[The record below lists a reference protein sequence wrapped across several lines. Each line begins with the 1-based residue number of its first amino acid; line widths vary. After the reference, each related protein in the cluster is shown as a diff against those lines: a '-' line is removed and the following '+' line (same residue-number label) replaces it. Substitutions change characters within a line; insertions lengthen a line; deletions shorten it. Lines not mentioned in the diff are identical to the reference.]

1 MVQLSPCKDSPWMRS
16 QLPVCT
22 KSTCIIAL
30 SVLRR
35 GQPDSR
41 ESYIM
46 LQSGPT
52 RSLVANFP
60 HRSVVACK
68 FCAAGKNAVNEAMD
82 RCVRRCR
89 GAQRASER
97 SQLCELSGPTFG
109 FTMQNFS
116 MVGGQTEN
124 FEKPQN
130 CQNLGVGVCTGMGT
144 IWYEHALLC
153 IGLIIICV

>member
-1 MVQLSPCKDSPWMRS
+1 MVQLSLRKGSPWMRS

-22 KSTCIIAL
+22 KSTCIVAS

-60 HRSVVACK
+60 HRLVVACK
-68 FCAAGKNAVNEAMD
+68 FCAAGKNAVNEATD

-89 GAQRASER
+89 GAQRASEQ

-116 MVGGQTEN
+116 MVGGYTEN
-124 FEKPQN
+124 LEKPQS
-130 CQNLGVGVCTGMGT
+130 CQNWGGGRLHGCGRLSGQYG
-144 IWYEHALLC
+144 I
-153 IGLIIICV
+153 